1 MPTSF
6 DASVERHLQFTR
18 EREGRQGD
26 PGPGE
31 QSVCSGIDEVNGF
44 EGNISDERVMNYFPN
59 GVPASLIYPSA
70 IIVGDVEINRTTPKI
85 EEVPVL
91 KHPLQR

>member
-1 MPTSF
+1 MNVK
-6 DASVERHLQFTR
+6 DGKETR
-18 EREGRQGD
+18 VRVNNLSAPELTKLMD
-26 PGPGE
+26 LK
-31 QSVCSGIDEVNGF
+31 GIS
-44 EGNISDERVMNYFPN
+44 SDERVMNYFPN

>member
-1 MPTSF
+1 
-6 DASVERHLQFTR
+6 
-18 EREGRQGD
+18 
-26 PGPGE
+26 
-31 QSVCSGIDEVNGF
+31 
-44 EGNISDERVMNYFPN
+44 MNYFPN